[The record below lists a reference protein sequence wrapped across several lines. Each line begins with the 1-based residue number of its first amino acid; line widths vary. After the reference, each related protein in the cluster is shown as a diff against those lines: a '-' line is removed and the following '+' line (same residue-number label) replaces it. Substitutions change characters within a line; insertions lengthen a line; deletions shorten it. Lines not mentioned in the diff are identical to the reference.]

1 MKLLFITPKIPY
13 PPNDGHTKSM
23 WGVIKYL
30 SLLGH
35 QIDIVCYR
43 QNVDAA
49 PLKSEI
55 EKYAKLFV
63 LDVQTGNSIM
73 GAFKNLFSTVP
84 YNFSKYN
91 RPELKIFLKE
101 YFQKEKVDLVHVVNA
116 HMGWIIDF
124 IREYS
129 DVPIVLRQEN
139 LELMIM
145 LRFTE
150 AQKNIFLKIYSYIQ
164 FKKVLKYEPAL
175 CARFDKCIMM
185 SDEDEAQ
192 LLKLNPNVKT
202 KVIPL
207 GIEKDLLNLEKKAAQ
222 PFSIAHIGSL
232 KWFPNYDGFDWFVKE
247 ILPMVAAKIPETR
260 LYVYGGGM
268 PDNYLIPANVKNK
281 IIIKGFVENIWDE
294 LADKSIAV
302 IPLRIGSGIR
312 VKILEMLAAGINI
325 LTTSIGCE
333 GLGVADSKELLIAD
347 TAREFAE
354 KIINLFEDKSGF
366 GGLTEHGKEFIRQN
380 YIWEKIVLEF
390 ESTYLGLIKK

>member
-35 QIDIVCYR
+35 KIDIVCYR
-43 QNVDAA
+43 QNVDVT
-49 PLKSEI
+49 PLISEI
-55 EKYAKLFV
+55 EKYAKIYM
-63 LDVQTGNSIM
+63 LDVQTGNSIW
-73 GAFKNLFSTVP
+73 GAFKNLLSKIP
-84 YNFSKYN
+84 YNLSKYN
-91 RPELKIFLKE
+91 LGELKIFLKE
-101 YFQKEKVDLVHVVNA
+101 YFNNEKVDLVHVVNS
-116 HMGWIIDF
+116 HMGWTIDF

-129 DVPIVLRQEN
+129 DVPVVLRQEN

-150 AQKNIFLKIYSYIQ
+150 AQKNIFLKMYSYIQ
-164 FKKVLKYEPAL
+164 FKKILKYEPAL
-175 CARFDKCIMM
+175 CAKYDKCIMM
-185 SDEDEAQ
+185 SEEDEAQ
-192 LLKLNPNVKT
+192 LLKLNSKVKT

-207 GIEKDLLNLEKKAAQ
+207 GIEKDLLSFEKKESQ

-247 ILPMVAAKIPETR
+247 ILPLVIAKYPETK
-260 LYVYGGGM
+260 LYVYGGGI
-268 PDNYLIPANVKNK
+268 PDDYLIPESVRDNV
-281 IIIKGFVENIWDE
+281 IIKGFVENIWNE

-333 GLGVADSKELLIAD
+333 GLEVKDGKELLIAD
-347 TAREFAE
+347 STREFAE

-366 GGLTEHGKEFIRQN
+366 RGLTGHGRDFIRQN
-380 YIWEKIVLEF
+380 YIWEKVVSEF
-390 ESTYLGLIKK
+390 ESTYLDLIKK